1 MKLYWVNRCKD
12 NGFKCPNCQLLMGD
26 ISGQMSATSKNHKIS
41 MLDGQVKCVAC
52 NSVVGY
58 FPRGKD
64 PHSLPVKFG
73 WSAQILDT
81 LEYVTPIDQK
91 EF

>member
-1 MKLYWVNRCKD
+1 MKLYWVNKCKENGYRCPK
-12 NGFKCPNCQLLMGD
+12 CQLLIGME
-26 ISGQMSATSKNHKIS
+26 SGQMPKDSKNHKIS

-64 PHSLPVKFG
+64 ADSLPVKFG
-73 WSAQILDT
+73 WTATILDT
-81 LEYVTPIDQK
+81 LDYVTPVEQK